1 MSRRTAVASAR
12 LAALCGLSLLS
23 VMGAAASADP
33 APRRYVVRLFDSVAD
48 PDSVAAS
55 HARRF
60 GAHLSFV
67 YHRAVKGYS
76 LTMSPRRLKALRA
89 EPGVAHVEADRRV
102 RALATERRP
111 PWGLDRIDQA
121 HLPLDGAY
129 TTTATGAGV
138 TAYVI
143 DTGIRLGHHEFGG
156 RAVSGF
162 DAVDGGP
169 AEDCNGHGTHVA
181 GTIGGS
187 TYGVAKDVR
196 LVAVR
201 VLDCHGTGAAS
212 SVIAG
217 VDWVTTSHAAGA
229 PAVAN
234 LSLGGGVSPA
244 LDAAVQRSIT
254 DGVVYAV
261 AAGNGDA
268 AGRGVN
274 ACTGSPARVPAAM
287 TVGASDQADRR
298 TAWSNVGPCVDWFA
312 PGLGITS
319 AWDTSDSATKT
330 ISGTSM
336 ATPHTTGVAALWLQ
350 RHPHDTPAQ
359 VQAGL
364 AALAT
369 RHTVSDARSAHDNL
383 LFTDL

>member
-1 MSRRTAVASAR
+1 MPRRFAVVSAC
-12 LAALCGLSLLS
+12 LAALCGLSLLPL
-23 VMGAAASADP
+23 VGAAASADP

-48 PDSVAAS
+48 PDAMAAS
-55 HARRF
+55 HARRYR
-60 GAHLSFV
+60 ARLSYV
-67 YHRAVKGYS
+67 YRRAVKGYS
-76 LTMSPRRLKALRA
+76 LTMSPRRVKALRA
-89 EPGVAHVEADRRV
+89 EPGVAHVEPDRRV
-102 RALATERRP
+102 RALATERRA

-121 HLPLDGAY
+121 HLPLDGVF

-162 DAVDGGP
+162 DAVEGGT

-187 TYGVAKDVR
+187 TYGVAKAVR

-201 VLDCHGTGAAS
+201 VLDCHGAGAVS

-217 VDWVTTSHAAGA
+217 VDWVTSNHVAGT

-234 LSLGGGVSPA
+234 MSLGGGVSPA
-244 LDAAVQRSIT
+244 LDAAVGRSIA
-254 DGVVYAV
+254 DGVAYAV

-268 AGRGVN
+268 KGKGVN
-274 ACTGSPARVPAAM
+274 ACTGSPARVAAAM
-287 TVGASDQADRR
+287 TVGATDQADRR
-298 TAWSNVGPCVDWFA
+298 TPWSNVGACVDWFA
-312 PGLGITS
+312 PGLDITS
-319 AWDTSDSATKT
+319 AWDTSDTATRT

-336 ATPHTTGVAALWLQ
+336 ATPHTTGVAVLWLQ
-350 RHPHDTPAQ
+350 EHPHDTPAE

-364 AALAT
+364 ARLAT
-369 RHTVSDARSAHDNL
+369 RHAVDDARSTHDSL